1 MNNTRAIALMIGAM
15 AGFASVDAFFK
26 LATSTQSAGQIL
38 LITSIGSLAIFLA
51 ILWRKGERLIHPN
64 MRNPLVQIRAA
75 SETAG
80 TFGIIM
86 ALSFV
91 PLSEVTVIAQSQPLV
106 VTLMAAVFLGERVGA
121 RRWIAV
127 ALGLLGVIIIMR
139 PGFGAFDPNHLW
151 VLLYVVGLSCRD
163 VASRALP
170 LTVSTPFVVSWSL
183 IWLTVFGA
191 LLMPLQG
198 GWHQIDGRTAF
209 YLVGITVT
217 VSVALAL
224 ITMSF
229 RVGEI
234 GAVAPFRYAR
244 IVFGLTL
251 AWLVFCETLDL
262 ISWLGL
268 ALITGSGLYA
278 FWREKQAGREVP
290 PLIQS

>member
-26 LATSTQSAGQIL
+26 LATDTQSPGQIL
-38 LITSIGSLAIFLA
+38 ALTSIGSFAIFLA
-51 ILWRKGERLIHPN
+51 ILWRHGERLVSRDALH
-64 MRNPLVQIRAA
+64 PLVQIRAA
-75 SETAG
+75 AETAG

-86 ALSFV
+86 ALAVV
-91 PLSEVTVIAQSQPLV
+91 PLAEVTVIAQSQPLV
-106 VTLMAAVFLGERVGA
+106 VTLMAAAFLKEKVGP
-121 RRWIAV
+121 RRWVAV

-139 PGFGAFDPNHLW
+139 PGLGAFDPNHLW
-151 VLLYVVGLSCRD
+151 VLLYVVGLSFRD

-170 LTVSTPFVVSWSL
+170 SNLSTPFVVSWSL
-183 IWLTVFGA
+183 IWMTVFGV
-191 LLMPLQG
+191 LLMPFQG
-198 GWHQIDGRTAF
+198 GWHPIDGQTAF

-217 VSVALAL
+217 VSIALAL

-244 IVFGLTL
+244 IVFGLAL
-251 AWLVFCETLDL
+251 AWLVFGETLDL

-268 ALITGSGLYA
+268 ALIVGSGLYA
-278 FWREKQAGREVP
+278 FWRERQAGKH
-290 PLIQS
+290 